1 MVGQR
6 CLRRKKCSQ
15 GLSRLVSE
23 GSECFTS
30 SLSHYICS
38 KCHSIALSNFLFPL
52 PGLQITKR
60 KPIMKRQVQSSHE
73 PSHPVRLRE
82 EHGWAQVK
90 PRNLCLSL
98 IPAPVEVPTK
108 ESHGF
113 FAQFFL
119 QRCDP
124 TLQCWKGSGLHW
136 TQTTKPSW
144 ILQRLLVHKAPE
156 KWRIIKIVVPL
167 GFTSFYPCRNPAQ
180 GRLRTFE

>member
-15 GLSRLVSE
+15 GISRLVSE

-30 SLSHYICS
+30 SLYHYICS
-38 KCHSIALSNFLFPL
+38 KCYSIALFNFLFPL
-52 PGLQITKR
+52 PSLQITKR
-60 KPIMKRQVQSSHE
+60 KPIKKRQVQSSHE

-108 ESHGF
+108 GSHGF
-113 FAQFFL
+113 LAQFFL
-119 QRCDP
+119 QRCDL
-124 TLQCWKGSGLHW
+124 TLQCCKGSGLHW
-136 TQTTKPSW
+136 TQTTKP
-144 ILQRLLVHKAPE
+144 LLDTAETVGALSTRKMKNHKDSCSIRVHKFL
-156 KWRIIKIVVPL
+156 PL
-167 GFTSFYPCRNPAQ
+167 QKSCSR
-180 GRLRTFE
+180 